1 MRTRSAR
8 HSAPRS
14 FRWRAHFL
22 VGLLALAATALL
34 CRAADL
40 QLFEYSFLSKQGDA
54 RFTRIVD
61 IAAHRGTITD
71 RYGEPLAVSTPVDS
85 IWVSPKQIANER
97 GQVARLA
104 AALGINGQALL
115 RRVTSN
121 LDRDFLYV
129 ARQCQPAEAA
139 RIKALDIPGV
149 YLSREYRRYYPA
161 GEVTGQLI
169 GFTNVDDRGQAGL
182 ELADDQSLT
191 GIDGEKRVIQD
202 RYGRIVQDIE
212 SIRPARPGRDL
223 VLSIDLRIQ
232 YLAYR
237 ALKEQVA
244 EQKASSGAMVVIDI
258 ATGEVLAMV
267 DQPAFNPNDRDQ
279 MHQWRYRNRAVTDIV
294 EPGSSMK
301 PFFVAAGLISGRYD
315 DHSIIDTSPG
325 FIKVGAHVFT
335 DDGHDYGAVDI
346 ATILAKSSNVG
357 MAHLALSLPPRLIWT
372 TLRGYGFGQLATSGY
387 PGESAGL
394 LAPLHTWRPIDIATM
409 SHGYGISVTTL
420 QLAHAYATVGALGI
434 TRPISFFRVDTPPSG
449 ERVMDPRLCRE
460 LIAMMRSVISMD
472 GTAPLAAIPGYTVSG
487 KTGTAWKADGGSYE
501 QHHYVSVFAGVAPA
515 SAPRLAAAVMI
526 NDPQNGIHMG
536 GDVSAPVFSKVIG
549 RALRLMAVAP
559 DESVQQPEVLRTAS
573 LQ

>member
-22 VGLLALAATALL
+22 AGMLVLAAGALL
-34 CRAADL
+34 CRAVDL
-40 QLFEYSFLSKQGDA
+40 QLFEHSFLSKQGDA
-54 RFTRIVD
+54 RFTRVVD
-61 IAAHRGTITD
+61 IAAHRGTVTD

-85 IWVSPKQIANER
+85 IWVNPKQIANAS

-104 AALGINGQALL
+104 AALGLNRQTLM
-115 RRVTSN
+115 RRVSSN

-169 GFTNVDDRGQAGL
+169 GFTNIDDQGQAGL
-182 ELADDQSLT
+182 ELAYDQWLT

-202 RYGRIVQDIE
+202 RYGRIVQDVE

-244 EQKASSGAMVVIDI
+244 DQKAKSGAIVVIDI

-279 MHQWRYRNRAVTDIV
+279 MLPGRYRNRALTDV
-294 EPGSSMK
+294 FEPGSSMK

-315 DHSIIDTSPG
+315 DRSIIDTSPG
-325 FIKVGAHVFT
+325 FIKVGAHTFT
-335 DDGHDYGAVDI
+335 DEHDWGPIDI
-346 ATILAKSSNVG
+346 AMVLAKSSNVG
-357 MAHLALSLPPRLIWT
+357 MAHLALSLPPTLIWR
-372 TLRGYGFGQLATSGY
+372 TLHGFGFGQLATSGY

-394 LAPLHTWRPIDIATM
+394 LAP
-409 SHGYGISVTTL
+409 
-420 QLAHAYATVGALGI
+420 YA
-434 TRPISFFRVDTPPSG
+434 
-449 ERVMDPRLCRE
+449 
-460 LIAMMRSVISMD
+460 
-472 GTAPLAAIPGYTVSG
+472 
-487 KTGTAWKADGGSYE
+487 
-501 QHHYVSVFAGVAPA
+501 Q
-515 SAPRLAAAVMI
+515 
-526 NDPQNGIHMG
+526 
-536 GDVSAPVFSKVIG
+536 
-549 RALRLMAVAP
+549 
-559 DESVQQPEVLRTAS
+559 
-573 LQ
+573 

>member
-1 MRTRSAR
+1 
-8 HSAPRS
+8 
-14 FRWRAHFL
+14 
-22 VGLLALAATALL
+22 
-34 CRAADL
+34 
-40 QLFEYSFLSKQGDA
+40 
-54 RFTRIVD
+54 
-61 IAAHRGTITD
+61 D

-85 IWVSPKQIANER
+85 IWVNPKQIANER

-104 AALGINGQALL
+104 GALGINGPALL
-115 RRVTSN
+115 RRITSN

-149 YLSREYRRYYPA
+149 YLSREYRRYYPT

-182 ELADDQSLT
+182 ELAADQSLT

-212 SIRPARPGRDL
+212 SIRPARPGQDL

-279 MHQWRYRNRAVTDIV
+279 MRQWRYRNRALTDV
-294 EPGSSMK
+294 FEPGSSMK

-315 DHSIIDTSPG
+315 DRSIIDTSPG

-335 DDGHDYGAVDI
+335 DDGHDYGPVDI
-346 ATILAKSSNVG
+346 AMILAKSSNVG

-420 QLAHAYATVGALGI
+420 QLAHAYAAVGGLGI
-434 TRPISFFRVDTPPSG
+434 TRPISFLRVDAPPEG
-449 ERVMDPRLCRE
+449 TRVMDPRLCRE
-460 LIAMMRSVISMD
+460 LIAMMRSVISME

-487 KTGTAWKADGGSYE
+487 KTGTAWKADDGAYE
-501 QHHYVSVFAGVAPA
+501 EHHYVSVFAGVAPA
-515 SAPRLAAAVMI
+515 SAPRLAAAVFI
-526 NDPQNGIHMG
+526 NDPENGIHQG

-559 DESVQQPEVLRTAS
+559 DEPVQQPADLRTAS
-573 LQ
+573 IQ

>member
-1 MRTRSAR
+1 MRTRNAR
-8 HSAPRS
+8 HAAPGS
-14 FRWRAHFL
+14 FRWRAHVL
-22 VGLLALAATALL
+22 IGLLALIAAALL
-34 CRAADL
+34 CRAVDL

-85 IWVSPKQIANER
+85 IWVNPKQITLAG
-97 GQVARLA
+97 GQIPRLA
-104 AALGINGQALL
+104 AALGINPQELA
-115 RRVTSN
+115 RRITSN

-129 ARQCQPAEAA
+129 VRQRQPAEAA
-139 RIKALDIPGV
+139 RIKALGIPGV

-169 GFTNVDDRGQAGL
+169 GFTNVDDQGQAGL
-182 ELADDQSLT
+182 ELAYDQWLT

-202 RYGRIVQDIE
+202 RYGRIVQDVD

-237 ALKEQVA
+237 ALKAQVA
-244 EQKASSGAMVVIDI
+244 EQDARAGSMVVIDI

-279 MHQWRYRNRAVTDIV
+279 MLPRLYRNRAVTDIF

-315 DHSIIDTSPG
+315 DRSIIDTSPG

-335 DDGHDYGAVDI
+335 DDHDWGPIDI
-346 ATILAKSSNVG
+346 AMVLAHSSNVG
-357 MAHLALSLPPRLIWT
+357 MAHLALSLPPPLIWT
-372 TLRGYGFGQLATSGY
+372 TLRSFGFGQLATSGY

-394 LAPLHTWRPIDIATM
+394 LAPLRTWRPIDIATL
-409 SHGYGISVTTL
+409 SHGYGISVTAL
-420 QLAHAYATVGALGI
+420 QLAHAYATIGALGI
-434 TRPISFFRVDTPPSG
+434 VRPISFLRVDSPPAG
-449 ERVMDPRLCRE
+449 RRVMSARLCRE
-460 LIAMMRSVISMD
+460 LIGLMRSVISLE

-487 KTGTAWKADGGSYE
+487 KTGTAWMADDGSYRE
-501 QHHYVSVFAGVAPA
+501 HHFVADFEGLAPA
-515 SAPRLAAAVMI
+515 SAPRLAAAVVI
-526 NDPQNGIHMG
+526 DDPRNGVHQG
-536 GDVSAPVFSKVIG
+536 GEVAAPVFAKVIG

-559 DESVQQPEVLRTAS
+559 DEQVEQPADLRTAS
-573 LQ
+573 IQ

>member
-1 MRTRSAR
+1 
-8 HSAPRS
+8 
-14 FRWRAHFL
+14 L
-22 VGLLALAATALL
+22 VGLLGLAAAALL
-34 CRAADL
+34 CRAIDL
-40 QLFEYSFLSKQGDA
+40 QLVEHSFLSKQGDA
-54 RFTRIVD
+54 RFTRVVD
-61 IAAHRGTITD
+61 IASHRGTITD

-85 IWVSPKQIANER
+85 IWVNPKQIAGAR
-97 GQVARLA
+97 GQIARLA
-104 AALGINGQALL
+104 GALGISTQQLL
-115 RRVTSN
+115 GRITSN

-129 ARQCQPAEAA
+129 ARQCQPAEAD

-169 GFTNVDDRGQAGL
+169 GFTNVDDQGQAGL
-182 ELADDQSLT
+182 ELAYDQWLT

-244 EQKASSGAMVVIDI
+244 DQRASSGAMVVIDI

-267 DQPAFNPNDRDQ
+267 DQPAFNPNDRNQ
-279 MHQWRYRNRAVTDIV
+279 MLPGRYRNRAVTDV
-294 EPGSSMK
+294 YEPGSSMK

-315 DHSIIDTSPG
+315 NHSIIDTSPG
-325 FIKVGAHVFT
+325 FIKVGTHVFT
-335 DDGHDYGAVDI
+335 DEHDLGPVDI
-346 ATILAKSSNVG
+346 AMILAKSSNVG

-372 TLRGYGFGQLATSGY
+372 TLRGYGFGRLATSGY

-420 QLAHAYATVGALGI
+420 QLAHAYATVGGLGI
-434 TRPISFFRVDTPPSG
+434 TRPISFLRVDAPPAG
-449 ERVMDPRLCRE
+449 ARVMDPRLCRE
-460 LIAMMRSVISMD
+460 LIAMMRSVISME

-487 KTGTAWKADGGSYE
+487 KTGTAWKADAGSYE
-501 QHHYVSVFAGVAPA
+501 QHHYVSVFAGMAPA

-536 GDVSAPVFSKVIG
+536 GDVSAPVFAKVIG

-559 DESVQQPEVLRTAS
+559 DEPVEQPVEVRTAS

>member
-1 MRTRSAR
+1 MRTRNAR

-22 VGLLALAATALL
+22 VGLLALAAGALL
-34 CRAADL
+34 CRAIDL
-40 QLFEYSFLSKQGDA
+40 QLFEYSFLSRQGDA

-85 IWVSPKQIANER
+85 IWVNPKQIASER

-104 AALGINGQALL
+104 QALGINGQVLL
-115 RRVTSN
+115 RRITSN

-139 RIKALDIPGV
+139 RIKGLDIPGV

-202 RYGRIVQDIE
+202 RYGRIVQDVE

-244 EQKASSGAMVVIDI
+244 EQRASSGAMVVIDI

-279 MHQWRYRNRAVTDIV
+279 MRQWRYRNRAVTDV
-294 EPGSSMK
+294 FEPGSSMK
-301 PFFVAAGLISGRYD
+301 PFFVAAGLI
-315 DHSIIDTSPG
+315 
-325 FIKVGAHVFT
+325 
-335 DDGHDYGAVDI
+335 
-346 ATILAKSSNVG
+346 
-357 MAHLALSLPPRLIWT
+357 
-372 TLRGYGFGQLATSGY
+372 
-387 PGESAGL
+387 
-394 LAPLHTWRPIDIATM
+394 
-409 SHGYGISVTTL
+409 
-420 QLAHAYATVGALGI
+420 
-434 TRPISFFRVDTPPSG
+434 
-449 ERVMDPRLCRE
+449 
-460 LIAMMRSVISMD
+460 
-472 GTAPLAAIPGYTVSG
+472 
-487 KTGTAWKADGGSYE
+487 
-501 QHHYVSVFAGVAPA
+501 
-515 SAPRLAAAVMI
+515 
-526 NDPQNGIHMG
+526 
-536 GDVSAPVFSKVIG
+536 
-549 RALRLMAVAP
+549 
-559 DESVQQPEVLRTAS
+559 
-573 LQ
+573 